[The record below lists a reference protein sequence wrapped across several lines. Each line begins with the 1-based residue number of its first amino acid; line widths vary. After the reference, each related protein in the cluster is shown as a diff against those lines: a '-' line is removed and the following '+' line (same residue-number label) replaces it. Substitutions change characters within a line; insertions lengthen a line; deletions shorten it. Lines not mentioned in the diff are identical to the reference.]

1 MLLWELAHGSRAWA
15 SMSHAQVVAAVAVR
29 KTLLKW
35 DDVVGEGEGGEES
48 PLAWA
53 AALAADCWKEDPA
66 ARPGFGEIC
75 ERLRAELARM
85 RKKASSSSSSTSSPS
100 PAPACEQAAA
110 AGVAAATAQAA

>member
-1 MLLWELAHGSRAWA
+1 
-15 SMSHAQVVAAVAVR
+15 MSHAQVVAAVAVR

-35 DDVVGEGEGGEES
+35 DDVVGDEKEGEESS

-66 ARPGFGEIC
+66 ERPSFAEIC

-85 RKKASSSSSSTSSPS
+85 RGGGGGGEAVKPS
-100 PAPACEQAAA
+100 ARACD
-110 AGVAAATAQAA
+110 GSVAAAVSAPPAALAA